1 MSVSEELQE
10 RIEKL
15 QKQPTSGVEER
26 AEGEEGA
33 ILESGRTVGD
43 LLELLVELRDI
54 TVDVWEND
62 ELERLPQGL
71 KQNLSGQIQRLVDAC
86 QHYAQNQNQAQD
98 LETRVDQ
105 LHSFLWQNNLI
116 DRPKELP
123 GYERKNKRLESLKRK
138 GRRIIK
144 ELEQG
149 LENREQLE
157 ALREQAESL
166 KQQASKV
173 AQEIQETR
181 AELAEKEG
189 EAQQNLQQI
198 RTHSEEVSRVEE
210 QAEKTLTR
218 AKNSADEVGTLE
230 TDIKAFFEDI
240 EEAREELDQIKED
253 TRALVDRNEDLE
265 QQVKD
270 QLQRATG
277 AALFQEFDKRRDAL
291 GTAKWVWA
299 ALSLLSLVGT
309 VIWGVVLAD
318 SAADPDAV
326 FFVKLGATVPLLAVV
341 VFCLSQYG
349 RERRAEEEYAFK
361 SALSLSL
368 VPYKELVEDLET
380 SQKDAEYAKFLTRT
394 IGQIYESPRLSS
406 KLGSSDDE
414 LISLGAVKKV
424 TEIVEKV
431 VNR

>member
-15 QKQPTSGVEER
+15 QKQPTSAVEER

-43 LLELLVELRDI
+43 LLELLVELRDV
-54 TVDVWEND
+54 TVAVWEND
-62 ELERLPQGL
+62 ELERLPHGL

-105 LHSFLWQNNLI
+105 LHGFLWQNNLI

-138 GRRIIK
+138 GRRVIK

-157 ALREQAESL
+157 ALQEEAESL
-166 KQQASKV
+166 KQQASEV
-173 AQEIQETR
+173 AQEIKKAR

-189 EAQQNLQQI
+189 EVQERLQQI
-198 RTHSEEVSRVEE
+198 RTHSEEASRVEE

-218 AKNSADEVGTLE
+218 AKNSADEVGTIE
-230 TDIKAFFEDI
+230 ADIKAFHEEI
-240 EEAREELDQIKED
+240 ENARTELDQITED

-277 AALFQEFDKRRDAL
+277 AALFEEFDKRRNVL
-291 GTAKWVWA
+291 GMAKWIWA
-299 ALSLLSLVGT
+299 GLSFVSLVGT
-309 VIWGVVLAD
+309 VIWSVYLAN

-326 FFVKLGATVPLLAVV
+326 FFVKLGGTVPLLAVV

-349 RERRAEEEYAFK
+349 RERRTEEEYAFK

-368 VPYKELVEDLET
+368 VPYKELVEDLEKN
-380 SQKDAEYAKFLTRT
+380 QQDAEYAKFLTQT
-394 IGQIYESPRLSS
+394 IGQIYEPPRLSG
-406 KLGSSDDE
+406 KPESSDDDVT
-414 LISLGAVKKV
+414 LLKSVKKLTDV
-424 TEIVEKV
+424 VDKL